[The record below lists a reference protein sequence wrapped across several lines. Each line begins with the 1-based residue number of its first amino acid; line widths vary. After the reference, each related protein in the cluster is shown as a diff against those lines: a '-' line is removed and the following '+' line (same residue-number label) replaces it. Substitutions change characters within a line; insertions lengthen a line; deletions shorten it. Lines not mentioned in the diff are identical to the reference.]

1 MQVKSIT
8 LHNIGQFKELT
19 ISLTP
24 LTDKAPKVTVFI
36 GNNGS
41 GKTTILK
48 SLVTALSWLP
58 ARIRSERG
66 RGLDIPE
73 KVIMNGHSSGMV
85 VLNIENT
92 EQSFTWQIS
101 KAQKG
106 RKNQF
111 STDLKAI
118 NQLADIHRTHLTEN
132 EQTDLPILAFYP
144 VERSVLDIPLKIR
157 EKHSF
162 AQLNGYDNA
171 LEIGVDFR
179 RFFEWFRERED
190 IENEEN
196 AFLDIE
202 QISNEI
208 DEMNSYIDNSL
219 DTFDKMV
226 SLQKDIEEKEREL
239 IKAKNNNELE
249 KIANFSKQLIELT
262 NKFIKAQSDTDS
274 FLTKAESLRKK
285 DTLRKKINYLD
296 IQLKSV
302 KDAVQNFT
310 NFKNIRIRRKPKL
323 RMIVEKDN
331 LEFEVSQLSQGE
343 KSLMALVGD
352 IARRL
357 AMLNPSLENPLN
369 GQGIVIIDEADLHLH
384 PQWQRQLI
392 ERLTKTFPNC
402 QFVLSTHSPLVISD
416 SKDII
421 VYSLENGEIRQVSS
435 QYGQDANT
443 VLLNVME
450 TAIRNEEVT
459 QKLNHLLDLIQD
471 NQLDEAKMKL
481 TALRKDLPE
490 NNLELAKAQLLLK
503 KQEIRHEKNSKS

>member
-19 ISLTP
+19 IP
-24 LTDKAPKVTVFI
+24 LAPFNDNAPKVTVFI

-41 GKTTILK
+41 GKTTVLK
-48 SLVTALSWLP
+48 SLVTALNWLS

-73 KVIMNGHSSGMV
+73 EVIMNGQSSGMV
-85 VLNIENT
+85 VLNVNVKNA

-101 KAQKG
+101 KSKQG

-118 NQLADIHRTHLTEN
+118 NSLADIYRTNLTEN
-132 EQTDLPILAFYP
+132 AQADLPILAFYP

-162 AQLNGYDNA
+162 EQINGYDNA
-171 LEIGVDFR
+171 LNMGVDFR
-179 RFFEWFRERED
+179 RFFEWFRNEED
-190 IENEEN
+190 AENE
-196 AFLDIE
+196 I
-202 QISNEI
+202 
-208 DEMNSYIDNSL
+208 Y
-219 DTFDKMV
+219 
-226 SLQKDIEEKEREL
+226 KDIPKLPPEL
-239 IKAKNNNELE
+239 VNILRQHNIDRAVLE
-249 KIANFSKQLIELT
+249 K
-262 NKFIKAQSDTDS
+262 
-274 FLTKAESLRKK
+274 
-285 DTLRKKINYLD
+285 
-296 IQLKSV
+296 V
-302 KDAVQNFT
+302 KDNLPQAENRLKNETKLAYVKQAIQEFT
-310 NFKNIRIRRKPKL
+310 GFEEIHIQRKPKQKML
-323 RMIVEKDN
+323 VRKN
-331 LEFEVSQLSQGE
+331 NQEFDVIQLSQGE

-369 GQGIVIIDEADLHLH
+369 SQGIVIIDEADLHLH

-392 ERLTKTFPNC
+392 ARLTKTFPNC

-416 SKDII
+416 SKDIV
-421 VYSLENGEIRQVSS
+421 VYSLENGEMQQIPS

-443 VLLNVME
+443 VLLNAME

-459 QKLNHLLDLIQD
+459 QKLNNLLDLIQY
-471 NQLDEAKMKL
+471 NQLDDAKVKL
-481 TALRKDLPE
+481 TELHQELPE

-503 KQEIRHEKNSKS
+503 KQEIRHEKNSKNS

>member
-19 ISLTP
+19 IPLTP

-481 TALRKDLPE
+481 TALRQDLPE